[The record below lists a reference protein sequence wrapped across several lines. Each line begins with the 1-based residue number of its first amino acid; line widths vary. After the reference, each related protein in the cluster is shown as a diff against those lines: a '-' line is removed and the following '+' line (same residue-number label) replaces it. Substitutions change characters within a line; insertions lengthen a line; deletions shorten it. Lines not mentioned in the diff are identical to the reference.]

1 MRKRYLIP
9 LLLLSAMS
17 ALGQEKWTLRQCIE
31 YAIENNIDIR
41 SRMIEKENQEIQLNT
56 AKMSRLPNLNAGA
69 SEHFGF
75 GRSTTREGTTE
86 DNTSSSTSFNLQ
98 TSLPVFTGFRI
109 PNEIK
114 AKKFD
119 LAAAIEDLNKAK
131 EDLSLNITGFYL
143 QSLFAK
149 ELLTISIEQVRL
161 SKEQLVQTEQLVKNG
176 KSPIS
181 QLYETQAQLA
191 KDELTLTESEN
202 NVMLALLDLSQVLNL
217 PNEKDFDIE
226 TPDIAAI
233 LVQDMK
239 ELLNPMEVYD
249 YSVSNRPGIK
259 AAQYRLESSLKNL
272 NIAKSNY
279 YPSLSLSAGYS
290 NSYYYSYNLPEG
302 MKNLSF
308 RDQLKNNGSESLGL
322 SLSIPIFNR
331 FATRNQVK
339 QARLS
344 IDAQKLQLLNAKQ
357 NLFKEIQQAYFNA
370 SASES
375 KFKSAAKAV
384 EASRIAYEHEEL
396 KYRNGRST
404 TLELNNAQVRLERS
418 LAEEAQAKY
427 DYVFRSK
434 ILDFYNGKP
443 LYFE

>member
-375 KFKSAAKAV
+375 KFKSAATAV